1 MSSEEEV
8 TVLLF
13 MTAKAGREDECRELT
28 AKLAESTRAEDEGCI
43 NYVFHQRAD
52 NAREFVLYER
62 WRDQAAI
69 GAHLAR
75 LQAVYGPPAP
85 GEGPFPAALG
95 EPFEKSEVVA
105 LSVVA

>member
-1 MSSEEEV
+1 MSSEEEI

-13 MTAKAGREDECRELT
+13 MTARAGREDECRELAT
-28 AKLAESTRAEDEGCI
+28 SLTESTRAEDEGCI

-62 WRDQAAI
+62 WRDRDAI

-75 LQAVYGPPAP
+75 LQAVYGAPAP
-85 GEGPFPAALG
+85 GGGALPAALG
-95 EPFEKSEVVA
+95 EPFEKTESIV

>member
-1 MSSEEEV
+1 MSLEENI

-13 MTAKAGREDECRELT
+13 MTTKAGREDECRGLATSLT
-28 AKLAESTRAEDEGCI
+28 ESTRAEDEGCI

-52 NAREFVLYER
+52 NPREFVLYER
-62 WRDQAAI
+62 WRDRDAL

-85 GEGPFPAALG
+85 GGGALPAALV
-95 EPFEKSEVVA
+95 EPFERTESIA
-105 LSVVA
+105 LSVIE